1 MRYLKTL
8 TLNRRRIYDERV
20 AVTTGN
26 DLLLNTLNTL
36 ILPNSNSSIA
46 SPSLGQMRYNTTTSQ
61 VEVYQGTNLGS
72 ASWRSLRYK
81 ESTQITTQ
89 LLGYGDASTT
99 YFGPLNPAP
108 PSVVESGATWS
119 GANLIVMVEN
129 VIQLHVTNYT
139 IEQNPSIAGQV
150 YTPKTLG
157 TNNIGSTIINFNP
170 NAAAGFVVYPAVD
183 ITGAEVSDGGISIN
197 PGTTIVSYT
206 TNTDGVLTSVTL
218 DSPIV
223 AFNITAGT
231 TITIT
236 DLTNSGVGYF
246 VKFSSSVPL
255 GKPVVVL
262 HGFDK

>member
-8 TLNRRRIYDERV
+8 TLNRRRIYDDRV
-20 AVTTGN
+20 AVTTA
-26 DLLLNTLNTL
+26 DVLLLNSLNSL
-36 ILPNSNSSIA
+36 ILPNSNTSIT
-46 SPSLGQMRYNTTTSQ
+46 SPQLGQMRYNTTSAQ

-72 ASWRSLRYK
+72 ATWRALRYK

-89 LLGYGDASTT
+89 LLGYGDANTT

-139 IEQNPSIAGQV
+139 IEQNPSIAGQI

-157 TNNIGSTIINFNP
+157 VNNIGSTVINFDP

-183 ITGAEVSDGGISIN
+183 ITGASVSDGGVSIT

-206 TNTDGVLTSVTL
+206 TNVDGILTSVTL

-223 AFNITAGT
+223 ALNISAGT

-236 DLTNSGVGYF
+236 DLTNSGTGYF
-246 VKFSSSVPL
+246 VKFSSAVPL

>member
-20 AVTTGN
+20 AVTTG
-26 DLLLNTLNTL
+26 DVLLMNTLNSV
-36 ILPNSNSSIA
+36 ILPNSNTSIA
-46 SPSLGQMRYNTTTSQ
+46 SPALGQMRYNTATSQ

-72 ASWRSLRYK
+72 AVWRALRYK

-89 LLGYGDASTT
+89 NIGYGDASTV

-139 IEQNPSIAGQV
+139 IEQNPSIAGQT

-157 TNNIGSTIINFNP
+157 VTSVGATTINFDP
-170 NAAAGFVVYPAVD
+170 AAAGFVVYPAVD
-183 ITGAEVSDGGISIN
+183 ITGA
-197 PGTTIVSYT
+197 IVSGDAAIQSGTAVTGYT
-206 TNTDGVLTSVTL
+206 TNTNGILTSITIDLPTITSTIPTL
-218 DSPIV
+218 
-223 AFNITAGT
+223 T
-231 TITIT
+231 TLTIT
-236 DLTNSGVGYF
+236 DSTNTGSGYF
-246 VKFSSSVPL
+246 VKFSSAVPL

>member
-26 DLLLNTLNTL
+26 DLLMNTLNSV
-36 ILPNSNSSIA
+36 ILPNSNSAIS
-46 SPSLGQMRYNTTTSQ
+46 SPSLGQMRYNTTTNQ
-61 VEVYQGTNLGS
+61 VEVYQGTSLGS
-72 ASWRSLRYK
+72 AVWRALRYK

-89 LLGYGDASTT
+89 NLGYGDADTV

-139 IEQNPSIAGQV
+139 IEQNPSIAGQE
-150 YTPKTLG
+150 YIPRTLG
-157 TNNIGSTIINFNP
+157 ITNIGATTINFNP
-170 NAAAGFVVYPAVD
+170 APAGYDYIAYPAVD
-183 ITGAEVSDGGISIN
+183 ITGAVISGDPAIQ
-197 PGTTIVSYT
+197 PGTVITNYT
-206 TNTDGVLTSVTL
+206 TNSNGILISIDIDLPTVTSTISSDTV
-218 DSPIV
+218 
-223 AFNITAGT
+223 
-231 TITIT
+231 ITIT
-236 DLTNSGVGYF
+236 DLTNTGSGYF
-246 VKFSSSVPL
+246 VKFSSAVPL

>member
-26 DLLLNTLNTL
+26 DLLLDTLNTL
-36 ILPNSNSSIA
+36 ILPNSNTVIA
-46 SPSLGQMRYNTTTSQ
+46 SPALGQMRYNTATAQ

-72 ASWRSLRYK
+72 ATWRAFRFK
-81 ESTQITTQ
+81 EATQITTQ
-89 LLGYGDASTT
+89 HLGYGDAITT
-99 YFGPLNPAP
+99 LFGPLNPAP

-139 IEQNPSIAGQV
+139 IVQNPMLDGQV
-150 YTPKTLG
+150 YTPKTIG
-157 TNNIGSTIINFNP
+157 TNNIGSSTINFNP
-170 NAAAGFVVYPAVD
+170 AAPVGFVVYPAVD
-183 ITGAEVSDGGISIN
+183 ITGATVSGSASIS
-197 PGTTIVSYT
+197 PGTTVLSYI
-206 TNTDGVLTSVTL
+206 TNEDGILTSITL
-218 DSPIV
+218 SSPIIS
-223 AFNITAGT
+223 ANITAGT

-236 DLTNSGVGYF
+236 DDANSTVGYYIQ
-246 VKFSSSVPL
+246 FSSGVPL

-262 HGFDK
+262 HGFDR

>member
-26 DLLLNTLNTL
+26 DLLLNTLNSL
-36 ILPNSNSSIA
+36 ILPNSNTSISSPA
-46 SPSLGQMRYNTTTSQ
+46 LGQMRYNTTTAQ

-72 ASWRSLRYK
+72 ATWRALRFK
-81 ESTQITTQ
+81 EATQITTQ
-89 LLGYGDASTT
+89 HLGYGDASTI

-157 TNNIGSTIINFNP
+157 VTNIGATTINFNP
-170 NAAAGFVVYPAVD
+170 SAGAGFVVYPAVD
-183 ITGAEVSDGGISIN
+183 ITGAVVSDGGISIN
-197 PGTTIVSYT
+197 PGTTILSYT
-206 TNTDGVLTSVTL
+206 TDTDGILTSITL
-218 DSPIV
+218 DFPV
-223 AFNITAGT
+223 AAFNISAGT

-236 DLTNSGVGYF
+236 DSSNTGTGYF
-246 VKFSSSVPL
+246 VKFSSAVPL

-262 HGFDK
+262 HGFDR